1 MDKENVWGSILVNS
15 RCKKKKKKKF
25 IQLNV
30 LLLGSAEGRNHS
42 PYNALSASVCPLVS
56 LCMFASASLF

>member
-1 MDKENVWGSILVNS
+1 MCGGAYWLTVDA
-15 RCKKKKKKKF
+15 KKKKKF

-42 PYNALSASVCPLVS
+42 PYNALSVCPLVS

>member
-15 RCKKKKKKKF
+15 RCKKKKMF

-42 PYNALSASVCPLVS
+42 PYNALSVCPLVS